1 MIPAHLQP
9 AEPVV
14 EPAVQH
20 PVMHLLQPVVPVE
33 PVVHQK
39 SKQIVEF

>member
-1 MIPAHLQP
+1 MIPSQRLHKLQP

-14 EPAVQH
+14 VPVVQD
-20 PVMHLLQPVVPVE
+20 PVVPVE